1 VESGGVRQ
9 SPPESNRII
18 WGREKDSAVD
28 VDNVSEHVA
37 LALVLDLVLGRFG
50 LGVGVASLS
59 GSTLFK
65 EEDECLNDLD
75 CGGGAAICCGCC
87 EQSGASYCP

>member
-1 VESGGVRQ
+1 MSKE
-9 SPPESNRII
+9 
-18 WGREKDSAVD
+18 GRGHDTHAPAVD

-37 LALVLDLVLGRFG
+37 LALVLALVLGRFG

-65 EEDECLNDLD
+65 EEDECLM
-75 CGGGAAICCGCC
+75 
-87 EQSGASYCP
+87 